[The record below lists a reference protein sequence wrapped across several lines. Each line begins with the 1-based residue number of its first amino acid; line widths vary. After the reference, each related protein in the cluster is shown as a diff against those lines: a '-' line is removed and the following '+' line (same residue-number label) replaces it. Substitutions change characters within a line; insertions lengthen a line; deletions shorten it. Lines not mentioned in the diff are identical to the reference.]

1 MGARHR
7 FARYPAALAA
17 RYWLGYNPRG
27 KIKAFPLIVDAAF
40 RGGSKQAKRMTNLVF
55 RFATVQGR
63 NIQWFLRRNCS
74 VTPAQL
80 ATVYLSLCLVSLAI
94 SGFFW
99 MRGATLVLPFAFLE
113 MLMLGAAL
121 FVYARHATDGER
133 IVLQDGRLL
142 VELECGGKLER
153 SEFLGTWVRVE
164 PGAYDKSLIELSGQ
178 GKTVRVGRYVRPEL
192 RPALAREIR
201 LALRT
206 V

>member
-1 MGARHR
+1 
-7 FARYPAALAA
+7 
-17 RYWLGYNPRG
+17 
-27 KIKAFPLIVDAAF
+27 
-40 RGGSKQAKRMTNLVF
+40 MTNLVF

-80 ATVYLSLCLVSLAI
+80 ASVYLSLCALSLAI

-99 MRGATLVLPFAFLE
+99 LQGATLVLPFAFLE
-113 MLMLGAAL
+113 MLMLGVAF
-121 FVYARHATDGER
+121 FVYARHASDGEL
-133 IVLQDGRLL
+133 IILQDGRLL

-153 SEFLGTWVRVE
+153 SEFQGHWVRVE
-164 PGAYDKSLIELSGQ
+164 PGACDKSLIELTGQ

-201 LALRT
+201 SALRMI
-206 V
+206 

>member
-1 MGARHR
+1 
-7 FARYPAALAA
+7 
-17 RYWLGYNPRG
+17 
-27 KIKAFPLIVDAAF
+27 
-40 RGGSKQAKRMTNLVF
+40 MTNLVF

-63 NIQWFLRRNCS
+63 NIQWFLQRNGS

-80 ATVYLSLCLVSLAI
+80 ATAYLSLCLVSLAI

-99 MRGATLVLPFAFLE
+99 MQGLTSVLPFAFLE
-113 MLMLGAAL
+113 LLMLGVAF
-121 FVYARHATDGER
+121 FVHARHATDGER

-153 SEFLGTWVRVE
+153 SEFLGNWVRVE
-164 PGAYDKSLIELSGQ
+164 PGAYDKSLIELTGQ
-178 GKTVRVGRYVRPEL
+178 GKKVKVGRFVRPEL

-201 LALRT
+201 LALRM

>member
-1 MGARHR
+1 M
-7 FARYPAALAA
+7 
-17 RYWLGYNPRG
+17 
-27 KIKAFPLIVDAAF
+27 
-40 RGGSKQAKRMTNLVF
+40 QAKRMTNLVF

-74 VTPAQL
+74 VTPVQL
-80 ATVYLSLCLVSLAI
+80 MTVYLSLCLVSLLI

-99 MRGATLVLPFAFLE
+99 MQGATLVLPYAFLE
-113 MLMLGAAL
+113 MLVLGVAL

-153 SEFLGTWVRVE
+153 SEFEGNWVRVE
-164 PGAYDKSLIELSGQ
+164 PGAYDKSLIELTGQ
-178 GKTVRVGRYVRPEL
+178 GKTVRVGRFVRPEL

>member
-1 MGARHR
+1 
-7 FARYPAALAA
+7 
-17 RYWLGYNPRG
+17 
-27 KIKAFPLIVDAAF
+27 
-40 RGGSKQAKRMTNLVF
+40 MTNLVF

-80 ATVYLSLCLVSLAI
+80 ATVYVSLCLVSLVI

-99 MRGATLVLPFAFLE
+99 MQGATLVLPFAFIE
-113 MLMLGAAL
+113 MLVLGMAFFA
-121 FVYARHATDGER
+121 YARHATDGER
-133 IVLQDGRLL
+133 IVLQDGRLM

-153 SEFLGTWVRVE
+153 SEFHGNWVRVE
-164 PGAYDKSLIELSGQ
+164 PGASDESLIELTGQ
-178 GKTVRVGRYVRPEL
+178 GKTVRVGRFVRPEL